1 MVGDNEGYALQV
13 DVWAW
18 TQVQVHGH
26 GHGHGLIEGG
36 SHRMGRLVHAEVLP
50 AGALRGAA
58 IMKAFAELQQMSRTF
73 WGSFGSV
80 LLDSLSE

>member
-36 SHRMGRLVHAEVLP
+36 SCRMG
-50 AGALRGAA
+50 
-58 IMKAFAELQQMSRTF
+58 
-73 WGSFGSV
+73 
-80 LLDSLSE
+80 